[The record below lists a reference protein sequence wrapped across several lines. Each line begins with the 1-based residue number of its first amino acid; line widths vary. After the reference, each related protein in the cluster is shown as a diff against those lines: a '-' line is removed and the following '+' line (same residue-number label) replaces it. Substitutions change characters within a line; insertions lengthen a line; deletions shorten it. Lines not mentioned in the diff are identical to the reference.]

1 MALRLK
7 DHICLD
13 MKKYSQLTSAQR
25 YEIGAL
31 LSNGFTQCHIAD
43 QIGVHPCTISRELKR
58 NCDQRNKR
66 YDAGLAQRKC
76 EDRHHSKAKPI
87 IFTEALQRLAIH
99 FLKEEYSPEQIVGVC
114 KRNNEEMVSHER
126 LYPFIWADKKK
137 GGDLYKHLRTKGK
150 RYRKRGALKDA
161 RGLIPNRIDIDHR
174 PDVVDSKTRIGDLEV
189 DTIIGKDH
197 QGAIVTINDRLTGML
212 KMKYVSSREAHLVEA
227 AILSELEDWTPFIKT
242 ITADNGKEF
251 SNHQNIAEKLDIDFF
266 FAKPYHSWQRGANEN
281 LNGLIRQYLP
291 KKSDFSNLDQ
301 HQINQI
307 QKKLNDRPR
316 KRHNFKSPNEV
327 FADYIKQTNIALM
340 N

>member
-58 NCDQRNKR
+58 NCDQRSKR

-76 EDRHHSKAKPI
+76 EDRHHSKAKQI

-126 LYPFIWADKKK
+126 LYPFIW
-137 GGDLYKHLRTKGK
+137 
-150 RYRKRGALKDA
+150 
-161 RGLIPNRIDIDHR
+161 
-174 PDVVDSKTRIGDLEV
+174 
-189 DTIIGKDH
+189 
-197 QGAIVTINDRLTGML
+197 
-212 KMKYVSSREAHLVEA
+212 
-227 AILSELEDWTPFIKT
+227 
-242 ITADNGKEF
+242 
-251 SNHQNIAEKLDIDFF
+251 
-266 FAKPYHSWQRGANEN
+266 
-281 LNGLIRQYLP
+281 LIRRREGICTNTYEP
-291 KKSDFSNLDQ
+291 KEKD
-301 HQINQI
+301 
-307 QKKLNDRPR
+307 
-316 KRHNFKSPNEV
+316 
-327 FADYIKQTNIALM
+327 IAKEGR
-340 N
+340 